1 MRLTANDC
9 IKIFNHFPGKSA
21 MTRKPVKKNE
31 TERSTGRVTARDVAE
46 RVGVSPSTVSRVLN
60 QQRSDMISEE
70 TRQRVLKT
78 AAQLGYTPDPIA
90 RALRGKKSNLL
101 GLIVREIADPFFARF
116 ISELSVQARE
126 LNYHLVLG
134 HAQSDP
140 KEALTMTSVLD
151 TRHTDGVIV
160 LGDLKDDEAA
170 LHEMLEGKHAVVTV
184 CRGPS
189 PASLYTVNT
198 DNYAGT
204 CELLDHLY
212 ALGHRRFGFID
223 GGWLG
228 DIRERREAFLSYIE
242 QRRLTLRPEWFQA
255 QSNNAEGGYR
265 AMRTLIE
272 LGERPTAVFA
282 ADDIMAIGAL
292 KAVADAGLRVPD
304 DFSVV
309 GFDDIDLAQFLCP
322 ALTTMRQPIDAM
334 SERVLSLMLEL
345 INDPQLHREQTLIRI
360 PPLLVV
366 RQSTGPAPDH
376 R

>member
-1 MRLTANDC
+1 MA
-9 IKIFNHFPGKSA
+9 
-21 MTRKPVKKNE
+21 RKQATDNKA
-31 TERSTGRVTARDVAE
+31 ERPKGRVTARDVAE
-46 RVGVSPSTVSRVLN
+46 RVGVSTSTVSRVLN
-60 QQRSDMISEE
+60 NNASELISEE
-70 TRQRVLKT
+70 TRQRVLQA

-116 ISELSVQARE
+116 ISELSVQARD

-140 KEALTMTSVLD
+140 EEALTMTDVLD

-170 LHEMLEGKHAVVTV
+170 LQELLAGKHAVVAV

-204 CELLDHLY
+204 YSLLEHLY
-212 ALGHRRFGFID
+212 ELGHRRFGFID

-228 DIRERREAFLSYIE
+228 DLRERREAFVQYIKNRHLE
-242 QRRLTLRPEWFQA
+242 FRQAWIQA
-255 QSNNAEGGYR
+255 QSNSPAGGYA
-265 AMRTLIE
+265 AMRSLIDQPT
-272 LGERPTAVFA
+272 RPTAVFA
-282 ADDIMAIGAL
+282 SDDMMAIGAL
-292 KAVADAGLRVPD
+292 KAVADAGLQVPD
-304 DFSVV
+304 DISVV
-309 GFDDIDLAQFLCP
+309 GFDDIELAKFLCP

-334 SERVLSLMLEL
+334 SQHVLELMLEL
-345 INDPQLHREQTLIRI
+345 INEPQLQREQTLIRI
-360 PPLLVV
+360 PPELVV
-366 RQSTGPAPDH
+366 RQSTGPVPAN
-376 R
+376 

>member
-1 MRLTANDC
+1 MAKRQAG
-9 IKIFNHFPGKSA
+9 KIPA
-21 MTRKPVKKNE
+21 
-31 TERSTGRVTARDVAE
+31 ERSRGRITARDVGE
-46 RVGVSPSTVSRVLN
+46 QVGVSPSTVSRVLN
-60 QQRSDMISEE
+60 NNRIDLISEE
-70 TRQRVLKT
+70 TRRRVLQA

-90 RALRGKKSNLL
+90 RALRGKKSHLL

-116 ISELSVQARE
+116 ISELSVQARD

-134 HAQSDP
+134 HAHSDP
-140 KEALTMTSVLD
+140 REALTMTTVLD

-170 LHEMLEGKHAVVTV
+170 LHEMLEGNHAVVGV

-204 CELLDHLY
+204 YGLLDHLY

-228 DIRERREAFLSYIE
+228 DLRERREAFLRYIGE
-242 QRRLTLRPEWFQA
+242 RKLTLRPEWIQA

-265 AMRTLIE
+265 AMQSLIG
-272 LGERPTAVFA
+272 LKERPTAVVA

-292 KAVADAGLRVPD
+292 KAVADSGLRVPD

-309 GFDDIDLAQFLCP
+309 GFDDIELAGFLCP
-322 ALTTMRQPIDAM
+322 ALTTMRQPIDEM
-334 SERVLSLMLEL
+334 SQHVLSLVLEL
-345 INDPQLHREQTLIRI
+345 INEPHFQREKTLIQI
-360 PPLLVV
+360 PPVLVV
-366 RQSTGPAPDH
+366 RQSTGQVPD
-376 R
+376 RRQVS

>member
-1 MRLTANDC
+1 MVKRQA
-9 IKIFNHFPGKSA
+9 
-21 MTRKPVKKNE
+21 RKDEDDAKRPK
-31 TERSTGRVTARDVAE
+31 GRVTARDVAE
-46 RVGVSPSTVSRVLN
+46 LVGVSPSTVSRVLN
-60 QQRSDMISEE
+60 NNTSDLIGEE

-90 RALRGKKSNLL
+90 RALRGKKLNLL

-116 ISELSVQARE
+116 ISELSVQARD

-140 KEALTMTSVLD
+140 EEALTMTDVLD
-151 TRHTDGVIV
+151 TRHTDGVII

-170 LHEMLEGKHAVVTV
+170 LQEMLTGKHAVVAV

-204 CELLDHLY
+204 YGLLNHLY
-212 ALGHRRFGFID
+212 DLGHRRFGFID

-228 DIRERREAFLSYIE
+228 DLRERREAFLSYIE
-242 QRRLTLRPEWFQA
+242 ERDLTLRPEWIQT

-265 AMRTLIE
+265 AMRLLIE
-272 LGERPTAVFA
+272 SRERPTAVFA
-282 ADDIMAIGAL
+282 ADDIMAIGVL

-309 GFDDIDLAQFLCP
+309 GFDDIDLARFFCP

-345 INDPQLHREQTLIRI
+345 IDD
-360 PPLLVV
+360 PPLLVA
-366 RQSTGPAPDH
+366 RQSTGPCPIID